1 MIRTR
6 KYNKGFTLIELLVC
20 MIIFVIMTA
29 LLVVKYGNFSQN
41 ILVTNIAYDTALAIR
56 TAQNYGL
63 SVKTSAV
70 VGSLDCSSGSGSVG
84 DEGKFQCSYGVEFDT
99 NSSPKSFKTFVHKP
113 LQSENG
119 QYSSDNRDLSMATYN
134 LRSNATISG
143 YCFTDTGCTPDVS
156 GKLDI
161 LFRRPDPA
169 AMIYFDGDTTP
180 RPYVKITIQGSDGTK
195 RYISIRSNGQISVDI

>member
-6 KYNKGFTLIELLVC
+6 KFNKGFTLIELLVC

-99 NSSPKSFKTFVHKP
+99 SSSPKSFKTFVHKP
-113 LQSENG
+113 LPIENG
-119 QYSSDNRDLSMATYN
+119 QYGGSDLPMTTYN
-134 LRSNATISG
+134 LRSNASISG
-143 YCFTDTGCTPDVS
+143 YCFTDNGCATDAT

-169 AMIYFDGDTTP
+169 AMIYFGGDTTP
-180 RPYVKITIQGSDGTK
+180 KSYVKITIQGSDGTK